1 MADQSNFS
9 RKSLFYLIAVV
20 ILLVAGFMVRMIDLT
35 DPPLDFHATRQLR
48 EAVIARRIYLQLNP
62 SADPDNVAFATDPAL
77 YDYVTRREPP
87 ITEGIVALIYLVI
100 GKEVLWV
107 SRIVTSLFWSV
118 GGLGIYLLVKRL
130 VSKDA
135 ALISLAVYLF
145 LPFGVIASRSFQP
158 EALMVA
164 GMVWS
169 LVCFIRWL
177 DERTIKNA
185 ILAGVVT
192 GLTILV
198 KPNPLFMLLP
208 VYLLLLISQGLLKA
222 LKNIQVWLI
231 AGLSVV
237 FSLVYY
243 LFVNPNAGG
252 FLTNFWHTLVTV
264 VPTSQYFLGW
274 GSIITD
280 IIPFAILIMALAST
294 LLYPRPMQWVP
305 FGLWVGYVLLGIFVP
320 YHIYTHNYY
329 SVVLVP
335 ITAIALGQLGGI
347 IAKAAGE
354 KKLLIKTGL
363 VLIGVL
369 AIGYSS
375 WNVYKDLTAKD
386 YRGEPAGW
394 ALVGQAVPEDQK
406 VIALTHNYGYNLAY
420 YGYRM
425 VGLWPYAGE
434 LDTANKVNGVTYQN
448 FETYYDAV
456 ESTYDLFLVTS
467 FSDLNSQPQLM
478 EALSQLPVYT
488 EGDGFII
495 YDLHGSGD

>member
-1 MADQSNFS
+1 
-9 RKSLFYLIAVV
+9 
-20 ILLVAGFMVRMIDLT
+20 
-35 DPPLDFHATRQLR
+35 
-48 EAVIARRIYLQLNP
+48 
-62 SADPDNVAFATDPAL
+62 
-77 YDYVTRREPP
+77 
-87 ITEGIVALIYLVI
+87 
-100 GKEVLWV
+100 
-107 SRIVTSLFWSV
+107 
-118 GGLGIYLLVKRL
+118 
-130 VSKDA
+130 
-135 ALISLAVYLF
+135 
-145 LPFGVIASRSFQP
+145 
-158 EALMVA
+158 MVA

-208 VYLLLLISQGLLKA
+208 VYLLLLISHGLLKA

-305 FGLWVGYVLLGIFVP
+305 IGLWVGYVLLGIFVP

-354 KKLLIKTGL
+354 KKLLIKAGL

-456 ESTYDLFLVTS
+456 ESTYDLFLVTN

-495 YDLHGSGD
+495 YDLHGSGG